1 MGNAA
6 FNVAKGRAIE
16 LVNRVKVGD
25 PSASRLYAIPVDR
38 AAVSDATLIDCDDFA
53 AVITAGV
60 TERNANGWS
69 RITLAAAD
77 ITAVAPDDTNDR
89 QAGDTIDLSWA
100 GPTGGTGNQVTDVV
114 FCYAAVASPTNA
126 QLVPLSIHTFAITPD
141 GSAVS
146 ATVTDFYRAT

>member
-53 AVITAGV
+53 AVISAGV

-100 GPTGGTGNQVTDVV
+100 GPTAGAVSDIV
-114 FCYAAVASPTNA
+114 FCYAAVASPTNS
-126 QLVPLSIHTFAITPD
+126 QLVPLSVHTFVITPD

>member
-1 MGNAA
+1 VGNAA
-6 FNVAKGRAIE
+6 FNIAKGRALE

-25 PSASRLYAIPVDR
+25 PSAARLYAIPVDR

-77 ITAVAPDDTNDR
+77 ITAVTPDDTNDR

-100 GPTGGTGNQVTDVV
+100 APTAGAVTDVV
-114 FCYAAVASPTNA
+114 FCYAAVASPTNS